1 LAVVLTLAAAAT
13 SFAVSSSHP
22 ALAGGDDAAA
32 PPTLATLPAAAPTPA
47 APAAPATTQSSAPDE
62 AAAVPR
68 DDPPLAT
75 TTTTVAASSAPP
87 TTVDPAAIEL
97 IESSR
102 AVAEQIAVA
111 ATVTDV
117 PANLT
122 PPLRTA
128 HGNRARP
135 FADGCFDGFADVA
148 VHECVYGASPGS
160 STVVL
165 FGDSHAAAWFPALE
179 HVALARDQRL
189 VVLAKAT
196 CPPLAAQVHSPNFGR
211 EYRECDQ
218 WRAAAIERIAAE
230 RPAHVVFAMNRAY
243 GPAYGLPF
251 YGDEWLRGLRD
262 MIATVSA
269 LGTRVV
275 VLGPVPLPVHDVPD
289 CLSEHLR
296 SVPECAAR
304 ADDPFVTDG
313 IAAERR
319 ATEESGA
326 AYVDVRPWFCQGSA
340 CAVIVGNLLVYRD
353 QNHITTDFATW
364 LAPVVG
370 ASIDVAI
377 VAR

>member
-1 LAVVLTLAAAAT
+1 VPPDE
-13 SFAVSSSHP
+13 P
-22 ALAGGDDAAA
+22 ALATITTAAA
-32 PPTLATLPAAAPTPA
+32 
-47 APAAPATTQSSAPDE
+47 S
-62 AAAVPR
+62 
-68 DDPPLAT
+68 
-75 TTTTVAASSAPP
+75 AASTAPP
-87 TTVDPAAIEL
+87 TTVDPAAIAL

-179 HVALARDQRL
+179 GVALARDQRL

-211 EYRECDQ
+211 EYRECDE

-243 GPAYGLPF
+243 GPGVRAAV
-251 YGDEWLRGLRD
+251 LRRRVAARSARHDRD
-262 MIATVSA
+262 RDGARDA
-269 LGTRVV
+269 GRRAR
-275 VLGPVPLPVHDVPD
+275 PRAAPVHDVPD

-296 SVPECAAR
+296 SASECAAR
-304 ADDPFVTDG
+304 ADDAFVTDG

-364 LAPVVG
+364 LAPVLG

-377 VAR
+377 AAR